1 MQFIHPRK
9 GRISLEQM
17 VEDICAFIEEDRT
30 SVYKMVI
37 GTDSQT
43 NQRCTLFV
51 TAIIVHRVGKG
62 ALFYFSKKRSK
73 PLLDLRYRIYKET
86 EYSLACMER
95 LKEQGFLGASLELP
109 VEVHLDVGR
118 KGETRKLIQEV
129 VGWVTA
135 VGYTAKIKPDAYAA
149 SAVADRFTK

>member
-1 MQFIHPRK
+1 MQFYHPRR

-17 VEDICAFIEEDRT
+17 ISEIYTYIEEDRNAI
-30 SVYKMVI
+30 YKMVI

-43 NQRCTLFV
+43 NHKETLFV
-51 TAIIVHRVGKG
+51 TAIIIHRVGKG
-62 ALFYFSKKRSK
+62 ALFFYSKKKSR

-86 EYSLACMER
+86 EYSLALMER
-95 LKEQGFLGASLELP
+95 LKEKGFLGASLELP

-129 VGWVTA
+129 VGWVTS

-149 SAVADRFTK
+149 SSVADRFTK

>member
-1 MQFIHPRK
+1 MQFYHPRR
-9 GRISLEQM
+9 GRIRLEQM
-17 VEDICAFIEEDRT
+17 ISEIYAYIDEDRNAI
-30 SVYKMVI
+30 YKMVI

-43 NQRCTLFV
+43 DHKETLFV
-51 TAIIVHRVGKG
+51 TAIIIHRVGKG
-62 ALFYFSKKRSK
+62 ALFFYSKKKSR

-86 EYSLACMER
+86 EYSLDLMER
-95 LKEQGFLGASLELP
+95 LKEEGFLGASLELP

-129 VGWVTA
+129 VGWVTS

-149 SAVADRFTK
+149 SSVADRFTK